1 DLHVARRGHADV
13 RGLHVAMHHAVRVRV
28 AEPFAELAQQVELP
42 LDRERHVL
50 DHALEVAARHELH
63 RQEQSAAALADVVDL
78 DDVAVAQPARR
89 LRLAQEALAQVVL
102 ARELRRQHLDRDAT
116 LQHRIAGLVDGAHR
130 AGAEEPQHLVFPDA
144 RRGLVHPEAGILS
157 GARSAIVRA
166 STVSESSVVGLGVD
180 LVETSRVRTALAR
193 WGGRLVAKLMAPEEA
208 ALLPQE
214 PIARAAALA
223 RAIAAKEA
231 ASKALG

>member
-1 DLHVARRGHADV
+1 
-13 RGLHVAMHHAVRVRV
+13 M
-28 AEPFAELAQQVELP
+28 
-42 LDRERHVL
+42 
-50 DHALEVAARHELH
+50 
-63 RQEQSAAALADVVDL
+63 
-78 DDVAVAQPARR
+78 
-89 LRLAQEALAQVVL
+89 
-102 ARELRRQHLDRDAT
+102 
-116 LQHRIAGLVDGAHR
+116 
-130 AGAEEPQHLVFPDA
+130 
-144 RRGLVHPEAGILS
+144 
-157 GARSAIVRA
+157 RA

-231 ASKALG
+231 ASKALGTGWSRGVRWRDVVLLPGPRLRLDAGAAARARALGANGETRTHLEERGDLVIGEVRLLG